1 MKSLVCLRAIFVVG
15 TAVAVF
21 DPASVRSE
29 TLLERGRYLVNGIL
43 SCGNCHTP
51 KGPDG
56 NPLPGKELSGGGV
69 TFNTPTFATPSSN
82 ITPDRETGIGSWSDQ
97 DIKRALREGVRP
109 DHAKLPGTKLAPS
122 MPIGQYKLLTERD
135 LDAVVA
141 YLRSIPA
148 IRNELP
154 GPVYK
159 ADIAYMPDPAGGH
172 PLTEEQLRDPVV
184 NGRYLGA
191 IGHCMVC
198 HSPVVRGAPD
208 LVNAFG
214 KGGRRFGPPV
224 VTGYPAEWKGSVAPN
239 ITSDKKSGL
248 GDWSDADIKRAIAKG
263 ISRDRRTLTFP
274 MGFPWLATLKESDLD
289 ALVAWLRTVP
299 PGE

>member
-69 TFNTPTFATPSSN
+69 TFNTPTFAAPSSN

-172 PLTEEQLRDPVV
+172 PLTEEQLRDP
-184 NGRYLGA
+184 
-191 IGHCMVC
+191 
-198 HSPVVRGAPD
+198 S
-208 LVNAFG
+208 
-214 KGGRRFGPPV
+214 
-224 VTGYPAEWKGSVAPN
+224 
-239 ITSDKKSGL
+239 
-248 GDWSDADIKRAIAKG
+248 
-263 ISRDRRTLTFP
+263 
-274 MGFPWLATLKESDLD
+274 
-289 ALVAWLRTVP
+289 
-299 PGE
+299 